1 MSARRHPPAASDD
14 TEKAV
19 NRTPRPRRARWAI
32 RLVSAAVPIV
42 AGLPVLLVPAAI
54 PSAGAASIAVAG
66 DAGTPTST
74 LTPAANAFPTGTG
87 AQRAVSRDCGFSVP
101 LPNGQSL
108 WVFCDTA
115 IFDNVSG
122 TAPALDAQLRFVHS
136 GTAALA
142 LPTTG
147 PTPTAP
153 LALHE
158 ASYPSLPTRWVT
170 PVQTY
175 GPIDDRRPITCATS
189 TMAFAWTKGLTR
201 LPGTNTVVGF
211 VQEHCPEKD
220 AGFPEYDISI
230 VEWDAPAVAV
240 DDLSAAGALSTSR
253 RYDSVFVNPTPG
265 SGGKWGYGAGPV
277 VHGDHL
283 YTYSAQPA
291 IFDCPDGVTC
301 TLVRAGSL
309 TVARARWADG
319 SYRSASGWEYW
330 AGGDATNWSA
340 EPAEAAEVL
349 PDNAWPS
356 GDGVSVAWHPGLG
369 LYVMVHANSR
379 FSPTDGLSVR
389 VASTPWGP
397 WSAPVDV
404 GLDASSSYADPA
416 AGCEAPTSCR
426 TFIVHPELS
435 GDSGNLYV
443 SYVRNEDHA
452 TLDGQHV
459 TMAGAPTVRVRLAA
473 IPFGVLP
480 LPAPE
485 TLITAGPVAATTADT
500 ATVSFE
506 HVTRPTAPGEPAP
519 PPAAAVTFSCALDGA
534 GAPCASPFVVDG
546 LADGAHRLVV
556 TAVAN
561 GVADPTPA
569 AWEWVVD
576 RAAPDT
582 TIESG
587 PTPTATPGESTF
599 VLAGSDD
606 QTPGAALRFEC
617 TLAGGPWAPCDSP
630 WTASTATTGDQE
642 AFVRAVD
649 AAGNVDPSPAS
660 WSWYVDMPPVVTITS
675 GPAAFTRSTSATVNF
690 TRSDDLTWTMF
701 LDPSCSIDGAPFT
714 ACSSPVSLTGLAA
727 GAHRVEV
734 RVTDSAGA
742 TTTATHAWDVDL
754 TPPSAPTVAIGA
766 RSNQDRPTIDL
777 DATDDHSAPADLSYE
792 CSLDYA
798 AWAPCADPAT
808 FGPLADGYHLL
819 VVRAR
824 DQAGNL
830 SANTSTSW
838 TQDTVAPVATAGSGP
853 AGTTTETSATT
864 TFSGLD
870 DRTKPSTLLTWSCS
884 LDSAAATTCSSPFEV
899 TALLPGAHRVAVQAI
914 DEAGNRSAPLTW
926 DWTVEYAVDTG
937 LAPLTA
943 GVAYQ
948 HRLTTNATGAAGVT
962 ERWSVT
968 AGTLP
973 PGIRLWA
980 GELLG
985 TPTAAGSFGPVT
997 LQVTSEL
1004 GAAQSSLTISVSEVD
1019 AIRGRVTNAVTGV
1032 GVPGIRVRLVH
1043 SSGVVVRTVDTGADG
1058 AWGSGYLAAGGYRFA
1073 VADPLGD
1080 HVSTNNGG
1088 VADLASAPRLD
1099 VVAGATL
1106 VEDVA
1111 VTPLTT
1117 IAGRVTDQSG
1127 GAPLAGAWV
1136 TLFDQSGTSVGL
1148 RTTDADGRYSFRK
1161 LPAGAYRVSFADMTG
1176 QHAREYWTDAADL
1189 TAATPIWVA
1198 AGGLVTADAAL
1209 APVTAVQG
1217 VVTDDLTGSP
1227 VSGVWVNLYDD
1238 RGTRVSYRVTDAD
1251 GAYAFRFLAPGNYR
1265 VSFVTTSGA
1274 YLPASSSVSV
1284 EGEVVQ
1290 DASLVPA
1297 TTLTGVAT
1305 AEGSGAALADVWVD
1319 VYDSAGAKVASRAT
1333 GASGVWTVK
1342 NLVPGQYRVA
1352 FTDLT
1357 NRHVRE
1363 HWNDAASLAT
1373 ATPLTAAGGTVRADV
1388 ALAPVAVITG
1398 RVTSSITGAAV
1409 VGVRVSVTT
1418 VDGLGVALTTT
1429 GADGRYR
1436 FPALSG
1442 GAYLVSVGDPTG
1454 VWAGTWYPAASSAAG
1469 AEALTVAPGSTRVAD
1484 LSVDPLS
1491 TVTGTVTDA
1500 ATGSPVGGA
1509 WVTLTTADGSAV
1521 VVVATGADGRYRIV
1535 NVRPGDYR
1543 VRFSDPASR
1552 YRTQWW
1558 TAAATLTDA
1567 TPLALQGGNA
1577 VANASLV
1584 PR

>member
-1 MSARRHPPAASDD
+1 MPVV
-14 TEKAV
+14 T
-19 NRTPRPRRARWAI
+19 
-32 RLVSAAVPIV
+32 
-42 AGLPVLLVPAAI
+42 GLPVLLLPAAVPAA
-54 PSAGAASIAVAG
+54 GAATVAVAG
-66 DAGTPTST
+66 DAGAPTST
-74 LTPAANAFPTGTG
+74 LTPTANAFPTGTA
-87 AQRAVSRDCGFSVP
+87 AQRAVSRDCGFSAA

-115 IFDNVSG
+115 VFDNVSG
-122 TAPALDAQLRFVHS
+122 SAPALDAQLRFVHS

-142 LPTTG
+142 QPTTAPS
-147 PTPTAP
+147 PTTP

-158 ASYPSLPTRWVT
+158 AAYPSLPTRWVT
-170 PVQTY
+170 PVQAY
-175 GPIDDRRPITCATS
+175 GPPEDRRPITCATS

-220 AGFPEYDISI
+220 AGFPEYDISV
-230 VEWDAPAVAV
+230 VEWDAPNVAA
-240 DDLSAAGALSTSR
+240 DDVSAAGALSVSR
-253 RYDSVFVNPTPG
+253 RHDSVFVNPTPG

-319 SYRSASGWEYW
+319 SYRSAAGWEYW
-330 AGGDATNWSA
+330 TGGDAASWSTD
-340 EPAEAAEVL
+340 PAAAAEVL
-349 PDNAWPS
+349 PDTAWPS

-379 FSPTDGLSVR
+379 FTPTDGVSLR

-397 WSAPVDV
+397 WSPAVDV
-404 GLDASSSYADPA
+404 ALDASSSYAEPA

-452 TLDGQHV
+452 TLEGQRV

-485 TLITAGPVAATTADT
+485 TQVTAGPAAATTDT
-500 ATVSFE
+500 TASVSFE

-519 PPAAAVTFSCALDGA
+519 PPAAAVTFTCSLDGA
-534 GAPCASPFVVDG
+534 TAAPCVSPFVVDG
-546 LADGAHRLVV
+546 LAEGTHRLVV
-556 TAVAN
+556 TAVSR
-561 GVADPTPA
+561 GVSDPSPA
-569 AWEWVVD
+569 TWTWAVD
-576 RAAPDT
+576 RTAPDT
-582 TIESG
+582 VIESG
-587 PTPTATPGESTF
+587 PAPTATPGDSTF

-606 QTPGAALRFEC
+606 QTSADALRFEC
-617 TLAGGPWAPCDSP
+617 SLAGGPWAPCDSP

-642 AFVRAVD
+642 ALVRAVD
-649 AAGNVDPSPAS
+649 AAGNTDPTPAS
-660 WSWYVDMPPVVTITS
+660 WSWYVDMAPVVTITS
-675 GPAAFTRSTSATVNF
+675 GPAAFTRTTSATINF

-701 LDPSCSIDGAPFT
+701 LDPSCSIDRSAFT
-714 ACSSPVSLTGLAA
+714 ACASPVSLTDLTA

-742 TTTATHAWDVDL
+742 TTTATHDWVVDL
-754 TPPSAPTVAIGA
+754 ASPSAPTVGIGG

-777 DATDDHSAPADLSYE
+777 DATDDHSATGDLRYD

-798 AWAPCADPAT
+798 AWAPCADPVT
-808 FGPLADGYHLL
+808 FGPLVDGYHLL
-819 VVRAR
+819 IVRSR

-830 SANTSTSW
+830 SVNTSTSW

-853 AGTTTETSATT
+853 AGSTTATSASV

-870 DRTKPSTLLTWSCS
+870 DRTKPSTLLRWSCS
-884 LDSAAATTCSSPFEV
+884 LDGAAATSCSNPYQATS
-899 TALLPGAHRVAVQAI
+899 LLPGAHRIEVWSI
-914 DEAGNRSAPLTW
+914 DEAGNLSAPVTW
-926 DWTVEYAVDTG
+926 AWTVEYAVDTN
-937 LAPLTA
+937 LSPLTA

-962 ERWSVT
+962 ERWSVSS
-968 AGTLP
+968 GTLP
-973 PGIRLWA
+973 PGVRLWA
-980 GELLG
+980 GELVG

-1004 GAAQSSLTISVSEVD
+1004 GTAQASLTIDVGEVD
-1019 AIRGRVTNAVTGV
+1019 AIRGRVTNAVTGA
-1032 GVPGIRVRLVH
+1032 GVPGIRVRVVH
-1043 SSGVVVRTVDTGADG
+1043 SSGVVVRTLDTGADG
-1058 AWGSGYLAAGGYRFA
+1058 GWGSGYLAAGGYRLAF
-1073 VADPLGD
+1073 ADPLGD
-1080 HVSTNNGG
+1080 HVSTNNSGA
-1088 VADLASAPRLD
+1088 VDLASAPLLE
-1099 VVAGATL
+1099 VTAGATL

-1117 IAGRVTDQSG
+1117 IAGRVTEQSSG
-1127 GAPLAGAWV
+1127 VPLSGAWV
-1136 TLFDQSGTSVGL
+1136 TLFDSSGTSVGL

-1161 LPAGAYRVSFADMTG
+1161 LAAGAYRVSFADMSG
-1176 QHAREYWTDAADL
+1176 EHAREYWPDATDLA
-1189 TAATPIWVA
+1189 AATPIAVA
-1198 AGGLVTADAAL
+1198 AGGVVTADAAL

-1227 VSGVWVNLYDD
+1227 VSGVWVHLYNAV
-1238 RGTRVSYRVTDAD
+1238 GARVSYRVTDAE
-1251 GAYAFRFLAPGNYR
+1251 GAYAFRFLTPGDYR

-1290 DASLVPA
+1290 DASLLPA
-1297 TTLTGVAT
+1297 TTLTGAVT
-1305 AEGSGAALADVWVD
+1305 ADGSGAALADVWVD

-1333 GASGVWTVK
+1333 GATGAWTVK
-1342 NLVPGQYRVA
+1342 SLPPGQYRVA

-1363 HWNDAASLAT
+1363 HWNDAGSLAA

-1398 RVTSSITGAAV
+1398 RVLSSVTGAAV
-1409 VGVRVSVTT
+1409 VGARVSVTT
-1418 VDGLGVALTTT
+1418 VDGAGVALTTT
-1429 GADGRYR
+1429 DSDGRYR

-1442 GAYLVSVGDPTG
+1442 GTYLVSVGDPTG
-1454 VWAGTWYPAASSAAG
+1454 VWAGTWYPSASSAAG

-1484 LSVDPLS
+1484 LAVDPLS
-1491 TVTGTVTDA
+1491 TVVGTVTDA

-1521 VVVATGADGRYRIV
+1521 VVVSTGADGRFRIG
-1535 NVRPGDYR
+1535 NVRPGGYR

-1558 TAAATLTDA
+1558 TAATTLAEA
-1567 TPLALQGGNA
+1567 TPLTLQGGGVVTNS
-1577 VANASLV
+1577 SLL